1 VSTFKTLS
9 IPLTRMREKIDSDA
23 GRARYSER
31 IGTVEPAFGNIN
43 TTGLRRFSLRSK
55 PKVNTQWLLFS
66 LAHNIG
72 KLQRY
77 GAVA

>member
-1 VSTFKTLS
+1 
-9 IPLTRMREKIDSDA
+9 MREKIDSDE

-31 IGTVEPAFGNIN
+31 IGTVEPVFGNIN
-43 TTGLRRFSLRSK
+43 TTMGLRRFSPRSK
-55 PKVNTQWLLFS
+55 LKVNTQWLLFS
-66 LAHNIG
+66 LSHKIG